1 MIPMAGY
8 LQSNF
13 TCQKCGKCCSQGG
26 DMSLTIEDVICI
38 TKLLELAAWES
49 VMYFVPDRSG
59 RDGYAMVR
67 DQCPCQ
73 FLDRLDKTCTIHD
86 CKPLACKDYPFLLYE
101 RGGCTFDAVLVCPEA
116 RRLLEDLLHGEL

>member
-26 DMSLTIEDVICI
+26 DMSLTIEDVNRIGEY
-38 TKLLELAAWES
+38 LQLSSAGVLD
-49 VMYFVPDRSG
+49 YFVADESENGMRVFVKDP
-59 RDGYAMVR
+59 
-67 DQCPCQ
+67 CPCR
-73 FLDRLDKTCTIHD
+73 FMDMLDKTCTIQD
-86 CKPLACKDYPFLLYE
+86 VKPHACMDYPFLLYE

-116 RRLLEDLLHGEL
+116 RRLLGDLLHGEL